1 MLIGA
6 GEANAELLFN
16 EPATRRDAGAA
27 QPEGLA
33 RILAG
38 CFVARRS
45 KVKDHSGV
53 FSLLAPHNQ
62 TKFAAALLYEPQ
74 TWCTRSALPLPR
86 IPRQQK
92 NMAKS

>member
-38 CFVARRS
+38 CFVARRLKTTS
-45 KVKDHSGV
+45 PSSRHAPGQNPQPRKHSG
-53 FSLLAPHNQ
+53 LH
-62 TKFAAALLYEPQ
+62 EPQ
-74 TWCTRSALPLPR
+74 TWCTNAS
-86 IPRQQK
+86 
-92 NMAKS
+92 S